1 MKILK
6 YLAFSALVALS
17 LTSCDKSTEGL
28 TDILYYPV
36 ITLEGGDVLLTVGDE
51 YQEQGFSAALGD
63 QDLTGQVKVSSNV
76 DTSAPGFYKV
86 TYSVA
91 DADGHVANESRKVF
105 VNNPGHFDNIYWGEC
120 KHKTNAARHYYNS
133 PISIKDMG
141 DGYYLLSDLLCGFYT
156 YGVYPG
162 YPYDFDAESIIQLND
177 DNTVELI
184 EEGEFYFYDPKDPE
198 QMYDGVFD
206 PATGIFTYRL
216 NYYIGGGAILTPID
230 ESNFPDGLPI
240 PEE

>member
-91 DADGHVANESRKVF
+91 DAEGHEANESRKVF

>member
-91 DADGHVANESRKVF
+91 DAEGHEANESRKVF

-184 EEGEFYFYDPKDPE
+184 EEGEFYFYDPEDPE
-198 QMYDGVFD
+198 KMYDGVFD

>member
-17 LTSCDKSTEGL
+17 LTSCDKTTEGL
-28 TDILYYPV
+28 TDTLYYPV
-36 ITLEGGDVLLTVGDE
+36 ITLEGGDILLSVGDE
-51 YQEQGFSAALGD
+51 YEEPGFSAALGD
-63 QDLTGQVKVSSNV
+63 EDLTANVEVSSDV
-76 DTSAPGFYKV
+76 DTSAPGFYV
-86 TYSVA
+86 VVYSVA
-91 DADGHVANESRKVF
+91 DAEGHVANEVRNVW

-133 PISIKDMG
+133 PIGIKALG
-141 DGYYLLSDLLCGFYT
+141 DNQYLISDLLCGFYT

-162 YPYDFDAESIIQLND
+162 YPYDFDAESIIQLNE
-177 DNTVELI
+177 DNTVELL
-184 EEGEFYFYDPKDPE
+184 EEGDFYFYDPDDPE

-206 PATGIFTYRL
+206 PETGIFTYRL

-230 ESNFPDGLPI
+230 ESNFPGGLPI

>member
-17 LTSCDKSTEGL
+17 LTSCDKSPEGL
-28 TDILYYPV
+28 TDLLYYPV

-91 DADGHVANESRKVF
+91 DAEGHVANESRKVF

-184 EEGEFYFYDPKDPE
+184 EEGEFYFYDPEDPE

>member
-17 LTSCDKSTEGL
+17 LTSCDKTTEGL
-28 TDILYYPV
+28 TDTLYYPV
-36 ITLEGGDVLLTVGDE
+36 ITLEGGDVLLSVGDDYE
-51 YQEQGFSAALGD
+51 EPGFSAALGEE
-63 QDLTGQVKVSSNV
+63 DLTSNVEVMSNV
-76 DTSAPGFYKV
+76 DTSAPGFYTV
-86 TYSVA
+86 IYSVA
-91 DADGHVANESRKVF
+91 DKEGHVANEVRNVW

-133 PISIKDMG
+133 PISIESLG
-141 DGYYLLSDLLCGFYT
+141 DGQYLISDLLCGFYT

-162 YPYDFDAESIIQLND
+162 YPYDFDAESILQLNE
-177 DNTVELI
+177 DNTVELL
-184 EEGEFYFYDPKDPE
+184 EEGDFYFYDPDDPE
-198 QMYDGVFD
+198 QMYDGLYH
-206 PATGIFTYRL
+206 PETGIFTYRL

-230 ESNFPDGLPI
+230 ESNFPGGLPI